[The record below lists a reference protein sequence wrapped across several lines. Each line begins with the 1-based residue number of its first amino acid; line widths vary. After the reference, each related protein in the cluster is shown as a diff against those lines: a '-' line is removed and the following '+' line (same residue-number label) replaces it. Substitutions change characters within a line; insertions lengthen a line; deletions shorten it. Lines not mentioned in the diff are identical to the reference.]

1 MTIVHFP
8 KKIKPDI
15 CYMNCKKNSFQVLK
29 MAHTAVLWLFQVFF
43 IILKWLIHILKK
55 KEKKE
60 TKVLASAEFYIW
72 YTYMQ
77 NNKYHRTW
85 IFFFFLQYFEF
96 FAICIFLMFALR
108 TLEIITWV
116 WPVTFQC
123 LYSVHICH
131 KLSVWTHSK
140 D

>member
-1 MTIVHFP
+1 MTIVHFL

-85 IFFFFLQYFEF
+85 IFFFFYSILNFLLFAF
-96 FAICIFLMFALR
+96 FLCLLSGHWKLLPVFDLWPSNACIVYTF
-108 TLEIITWV
+108 
-116 WPVTFQC
+116 VT
-123 LYSVHICH
+123 S
-131 KLSVWTHSK
+131 
-140 D
+140 

>member
-1 MTIVHFP
+1 MTIVHFL

-43 IILKWLIHILKK
+43 IILKWLIHILKNK
-55 KEKKE
+55 KRNESFGQCWILHM
-60 TKVLASAEFYIW
+60 VYI
-72 YTYMQ
+72 YAKQQISQDMD
-77 NNKYHRTW
+77 
-85 IFFFFLQYFEF
+85 FFFFLQYFDF

-108 TLEIITWV
+108 TLEIITCV

>member
-1 MTIVHFP
+1 MTIVHFL

-55 KEKKE
+55 KRKKRNE
-60 TKVLASAEFYIW
+60 SFGQCWILHMVYI
-72 YTYMQ
+72 YAKQQISQDMD
-77 NNKYHRTW
+77 
-85 IFFFFLQYFEF
+85 FFLQYFEF

-108 TLEIITWV
+108 TLEIIPCV

-131 KLSVWTHSK
+131 KLSMWTHSNM
-140 D
+140 

>member
-1 MTIVHFP
+1 MTIVHFL

-15 CYMNCKKNSFQVLK
+15 CYMNCKKNSFQVWK

-55 KEKKE
+55 KEKK
-60 TKVLASAEFYIW
+60 KRKFWPVLNF
-72 YTYMQ
+72 TYGIHICKTT
-77 NNKYHRTW
+77 NITGHG
-85 IFFFFLQYFEF
+85 FFFLQYFEF

-108 TLEIITWV
+108 TLEIITCV